1 MSGRVAAAADGGRSA
16 SKNRPVDRLTNA
28 PRFPRPVQGVA
39 IAARLYRPDVFSMTS
54 GIEVRDGGL
63 PRRPGARRQG
73 HGGRKVI
80 IAPNGGD
87 AWAPAKPR
95 PDETLIRAL
104 ARAHRWKLATDNSL
118 QCFSYDVGRGL
129 GTLRVVLNR
138 GIFGLVVHI
147 L

>member
-16 SKNRPVDRLTNA
+16 SKNRPVDRLTSA
-28 PRFPRPVQGVA
+28 PGFPRPVQGVA
-39 IAARLYRPDVFSMTS
+39 IAARLYRPDVFSTTS
-54 GIEVRDGGL
+54 GIEVHDGGL

-104 ARAHRWKLATDNSL
+104 ARAHRWKRMLEE
-118 QCFSYDVGRGL
+118 G
-129 GTLRVVLNR
+129 
-138 GIFGLVVHI
+138 
-147 L
+147 